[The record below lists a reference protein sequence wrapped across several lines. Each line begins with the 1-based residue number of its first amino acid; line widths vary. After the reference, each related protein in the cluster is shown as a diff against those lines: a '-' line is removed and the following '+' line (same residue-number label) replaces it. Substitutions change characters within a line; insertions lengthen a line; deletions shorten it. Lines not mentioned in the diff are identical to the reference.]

1 MSPPSSRR
9 CSLRQLSISEVLK
22 TRSWILKPE
31 TFPQMTDND
40 RTIDV
45 RTTMRSFLPLV
56 LALLAVPSCLSLF
69 LGAPSKWRSPE
80 IKEFFKK
87 DCGVTIEDDIAAKLT
102 PRDLLDGSLL
112 YNDRLGEIGVDS
124 ALDRSRVKQGL
135 WSLQAKVTRMPTNFD
150 EWRLSNRRLSDMWL
164 IPLASS
170 PRFLLLWLRFF
181 HSDEFNALDIHDAS
195 IDETP
200 LQTFILQLVF
210 VPNWPIFKAME
221 SYADSDIYTDDVM
234 KFVTRVRLVADI
246 MSIINLVYDPI
257 GTIRMVLLSEL
268 MGLISALLS
277 YFVLWFITPIF
288 VLDFLYYA
296 FVYVIVPS
304 YALLGILS
312 GLTLMGMIPNLLLGV
327 PGGGRLRRS
336 D

>member
-1 MSPPSSRR
+1 
-9 CSLRQLSISEVLK
+9 
-22 TRSWILKPE
+22 
-31 TFPQMTDND
+31 
-40 RTIDV
+40 
-45 RTTMRSFLPLV
+45 
-56 LALLAVPSCLSLF
+56 
-69 LGAPSKWRSPE
+69 
-80 IKEFFKK
+80 
-87 DCGVTIEDDIAAKLT
+87 
-102 PRDLLDGSLL
+102 
-112 YNDRLGEIGVDS
+112 
-124 ALDRSRVKQGL
+124 
-135 WSLQAKVTRMPTNFD
+135 MPTNFD